1 MFRKLLI
8 ATFILTLAVSGA
20 ASAATVSL
28 QMDQL
33 LAEGWQATSEDIL
46 QRLHDDGSV
55 ETIAFGR
62 TGLLLEMSE
71 LQAQLDRVRTRLEET
86 GDADLYV
93 AIHHLEEQLAFLE
106 SKLGY
111 VPTYRTQPVDGI
123 EAQAIEGFDS
133 LTTNEPT
140 TIGCTTTV
148 TRTASAYPTSTG
160 PTANATA
167 RFQDSCGQ
175 WGEVY
180 AYSYAEGYLGT
191 VYTNMTQYDGP
202 KSGYG
207 YVNAYV
213 SASVNADS
221 NCYSY
226 ALARVRAY
234 DDVGNLITWTV
245 NQANYICRPFDA
257 YLVNPKT
264 SIYIPYGSCVTTSW
278 SAAAN
283 QPVSTWA
290 WTWAGVAVGSNSSSY
305 SRKICS
311 TYPTYTTT
319 SYYTLKMTATA
330 SSGQSDFD
338 SRSIKV
344 TYEGS
349 GIIICDDPCQPCF
362 ESSVSSSTSD
372 LENLPACPIQY

>member
-8 ATFILTLAVSGA
+8 ATFILTLTVSGA
-20 ASAATVSL
+20 ASAATVSI

-33 LAEGWQATSEDIL
+33 IAEGWQATSEDIL

-71 LQAQLDRVRTRLEET
+71 LQAQLDRVQTRLEET

-106 SKLGY
+106 SKLGH
-111 VPTYRTQPVDGI
+111 VPQFRSQSVDGI
-123 EAQAIEGFDS
+123 ESQAIEGFDS

-140 TIGCTTTV
+140 TTGCTTTV
-148 TRTASAYPTSTG
+148 TRIANAGPTSTG

-167 RFQDSCGQ
+167 RFQDSCSQ
-175 WGEVY
+175 WGEAY
-180 AYSYAEGYLGT
+180 AYSYAEGFLGT
-191 VYTNMTQYDGP
+191 VFTSTTQYDGP
-202 KSGYG
+202 KSGFG

-213 SASVNADS
+213 SATVNAD
-221 NCYSY
+221 NTCYSY

-234 DDVGNLITWTV
+234 DDVGNLVTWTQ
-245 NQANYICRPFDA
+245 NKANSLCRTLDV
-257 YLVNPKT
+257 YLVNPVT
-264 SIYIPYGSCVTTSW
+264 SVYVPYGKCVYPSW

-283 QPVSTWA
+283 LPISTWA
-290 WTWAGVAVGSNSSSY
+290 WTWAGAAVGSNSSSY

-319 SYYTLKMTATA
+319 SYYTLKVNGTA
-330 SSGQSDFD
+330 STGQSDYD
-338 SRSIKV
+338 SRTIKV

-349 GIIICDDPCQPCF
+349 GIIICDDPCYPCI
-362 ESSVSSSTSD
+362 ESSVSSSTSE